1 MNSTVSD
8 ILYDNGSFL
17 VNQFSFALFS
27 VVYLASFQLFSSVF
41 VLSCL
46 LGRSFYLRFR
56 SFTDSELL
64 LSNVRKGRCLRF
76 CTYNITFVTPR
87 ETTMEL

>member
-41 VLSCL
+41 VFSCSL
-46 LGRSFYLRFR
+46 ER
-56 SFTDSELL
+56 
-64 LSNVRKGRCLRF
+64 
-76 CTYNITFVTPR
+76 
-87 ETTMEL
+87 